1 MPPWPKPEVKH
12 DPAPDPNLGRSRTA
26 LSVRVVPRWNQRAWL
41 EVAPVTELPTICEA
55 LCLVILLIIVSG
67 TEPGSV

>member
-1 MPPWPKPEVKH
+1 MRR
-12 DPAPDPNLGRSRTA
+12 DPAPDPNLGQSRTT

-41 EVAPVTELPTICEA
+41 EVAPVTDLPTICEA